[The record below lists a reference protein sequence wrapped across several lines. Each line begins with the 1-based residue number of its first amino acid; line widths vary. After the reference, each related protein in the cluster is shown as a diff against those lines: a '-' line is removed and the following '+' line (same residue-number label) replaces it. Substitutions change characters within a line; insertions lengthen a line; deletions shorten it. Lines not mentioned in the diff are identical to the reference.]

1 MRGYGG
7 WCLLPGNWPF
17 GGLFTILIAV
27 LLVFLLISLLKR
39 TTGKPSQ
46 AEEALEILKKR
57 YAHGEIDRGTF
68 DRMKRDISG

>member
-27 LLVFLLISLLKR
+27 LLVFLLISLLR
-39 TTGKPSQ
+39 RRTGKQSQ
-46 AEEALEILKKR
+46 DEEALDILKRR
-57 YAHGEIDRGTF
+57 YANGEIDKITF
-68 DRMKRDISG
+68 DRMRKDISG